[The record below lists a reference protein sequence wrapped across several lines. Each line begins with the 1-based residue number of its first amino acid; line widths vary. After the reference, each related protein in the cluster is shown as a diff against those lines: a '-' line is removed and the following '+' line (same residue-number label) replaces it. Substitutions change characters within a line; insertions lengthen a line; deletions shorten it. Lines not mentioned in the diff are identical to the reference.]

1 MKKVVLVLA
10 IIISILS
17 LNKHEQIVIP
27 KESIRFRV
35 IANSNSSIDQN
46 IKHAVVNN
54 LTSKINFSALTAND
68 IVSTRKNIKESLPQ
82 FQTVIED
89 TLKEENANPKYSINF
104 GQNYFPQKEYNDIY
118 YKEGYY
124 ESLVITLGDGKGENF
139 WCVLFPP
146 LCLIEKEQTT
156 TNKVEYKSLIKEIID
171 KYF

>member
-1 MKKVVLVLA
+1 M
-10 IIISILS
+10 
-17 LNKHEQIVIP
+17 
-27 KESIRFRV
+27 
-35 IANSNSSIDQN
+35 
-46 IKHAVVNN
+46 
-54 LTSKINFSALTAND
+54 TAND
-68 IVSTRKNIKESLPQ
+68 IVSTRKNIKASLPQ
-82 FQTVIED
+82 FQTVIEN
-89 TLKEENANPKYSINF
+89 TLKEENANAKYSINF